1 MLRLL
6 TVTVFAATLVVTG
19 VLYKLKYDTRA
30 LQLETVQLRQ
40 QIEAERDQVAV
51 LKAEWSMLTQPERVD
66 LFADS
71 LGLKPLSPKQIVSF
85 HDIDSIPL
93 RDDGSVSASRQDFG
107 KDQGNGKDQGRAKA
121 GAVRKIGFKP
131 LDDANFD
138 GAGLYQLIEAG
149 EVRDAK

>member
-30 LQLETVQLRQ
+30 LQLETVQLRK

-71 LGLKPLSPKQIVSF
+71 LGLKPLSPKQIMSF
-85 HDIDSIPL
+85 HDIESIPL
-93 RDDGSVSASRQDFG
+93 RDDGAVSASRQRPVKKVGFSPRDE
-107 KDQGNGKDQGRAKA
+107 
-121 GAVRKIGFKP
+121 AVDDGGF
-131 LDDANFD
+131 DATGLD

-149 EVRDAK
+149 EVRHEK